1 MALPRQFRRLRLGL
15 VGFGDVAH
23 RSLELCLSRPS
34 QQHGPRLIVVGRT
47 SAQRIAPQIRPA
59 FFSGRHSALGLDLDH
74 RPLVRRITPILQAAI
89 VYLPTAEPKTSETKA
104 AIIDRRARD
113 LACALRA
120 CASAMPL
127 VYLSTTGVYGNHQ
140 GAEVSETSR
149 CQTHQPRSLRRLDA
163 ERALRPLGAHVLRVP
178 GIYDGHERL
187 PTARLHTQ
195 QPALRP
201 EDDVFTNHIH
211 ADDLARIALIALF
224 RGRPGRITNAVDET
238 EMKMADYFDAVADAI
253 GLARPPRIS
262 RTEMKSLAAQGA
274 VHPMMMGFLAESRR
288 VKSTRVHRE
297 LRARLRYPTVDHT
310 LRELKRELKSQSH
323 VTSSR
328 PHV

>member
-15 VGFGDVAH
+15 VGFGDVAR
-23 RSLELCLSRPS
+23 RSLELLLSRPS

-47 SAQRIAPQIRPA
+47 AAQRIAPQTRPA
-59 FFSGRHSALGLDLDH
+59 FFSGRHSALRLDLDH
-74 RPLVRRITPILQAAI
+74 RQSGRRITPILQAAI
-89 VYLPTAEPKTSETKA
+89 IYLPTAEPKAAEAKA
-104 AIIDRRARD
+104 ANVDRRARN
-113 LACALRA
+113 LACGLRA
-120 CASAMPL
+120 CQAAMPL

-149 CQTHQPRSLRRLDA
+149 CQTRQPRSLRRLDA
-163 ERALRPLGAHVLRVP
+163 EQALRPLGAHVLRVP

-187 PTARLHTQ
+187 PTARLRAR
-195 QPALRP
+195 QPALRQ

-238 EMKMADYFDAVADAI
+238 DMKMADYFDAVADAI

-262 RTEMKSLAAQGA
+262 REEMKSLAAQGA
-274 VHPMMMGFLAESRR
+274 IHPMMMGFLAESRR

-297 LRARLRYPTVDHT
+297 LRTRLRYPTVGHT
-310 LRELKRELKSQSH
+310 LGELKSQSH
-323 VTSSR
+323 VTSS
-328 PHV
+328 PPPL

>member
-1 MALPRQFRRLRLGL
+1 
-15 VGFGDVAH
+15 
-23 RSLELCLSRPS
+23 
-34 QQHGPRLIVVGRT
+34 VVGRT
-47 SAQRIAPQIRPA
+47 AAQRIAPQTRPA

-74 RPLVRRITPILQAAI
+74 RQSVRRITPILQAAI
-89 VYLPTAEPKTSETKA
+89 IYLPTAEPKAAEAKA
-104 AIIDRRARD
+104 ANVDRRARN
-113 LACALRA
+113 LACGLRA
-120 CASAMPL
+120 CQAAMPL

-149 CQTHQPRSLRRLDA
+149 CQTRQPRSLRRLDA
-163 ERALRPLGAHVLRVP
+163 EQALRPLGAHVLRVP

-187 PTARLHTQ
+187 PTARLRAR
-195 QPALRP
+195 QPALRQ

-238 EMKMADYFDAVADAI
+238 DMKMADYFDAVADAI

-262 RTEMKSLAAQGA
+262 REEMKSLAAQG
-274 VHPMMMGFLAESRR
+274 VIHPMMMGFLAESRR

-297 LRARLRYPTVDHT
+297 LRTRLRYPTVGHT
-310 LRELKRELKSQSH
+310 LGELKSQSD
-323 VTSSR
+323 VTSS
-328 PHV
+328 PPQL

>member
-15 VGFGDVAH
+15 IGFGDVAR

-47 SAQRIAPQIRPA
+47 AAQRITPQTRPA
-59 FFSGRHSALGLDLDH
+59 FSLGRHCALGLDLDH
-74 RPLVRRITPILQAAI
+74 QRSVRRIARVLQSAI
-89 VYLPTAEPKTSETKA
+89 VYLPTAEPKSPGANATNV
-104 AIIDRRARD
+104 DRRARD
-113 LACALRA
+113 LACGLRA
-120 CASAMPL
+120 CQYAMPL
-127 VYLSTTGVYGNHQ
+127 VYLSTTGVYGNHR

-149 CQTHQPRSLRRLDA
+149 CQTRQSRSLRRLDA

-178 GIYDGHERL
+178 GIYDSHERL
-187 PTARLHTQ
+187 PTARLRAQ
-195 QPALRP
+195 QPALRQ

-224 RGRPGRITNAVDET
+224 RGRPGRISNVVDGT
-238 EMKMADYFDAVADAI
+238 EMKMADYFDAVADAL
-253 GLARPPRIS
+253 GLARPPRVS
-262 RTEMKSLAAQGA
+262 REEMKSLAAQGA

-288 VKSTRVHRE
+288 VKSTRVVRE
-297 LRARLRYPTVDHT
+297 LRIRLRYPTVDQT
-310 LRELKRELKSQSH
+310 LRELKTQPH
-323 VTSSR
+323 VTSSP

>member
-15 VGFGDVAH
+15 VGFGDVAR
-23 RSLELCLSRPS
+23 RSLELLLSRPS

-47 SAQRIAPQIRPA
+47 AAQRIAPQTRPA

-74 RPLVRRITPILQAAI
+74 RQSVRRITPILQAAI
-89 VYLPTAEPKTSETKA
+89 IYLPTAEPKAAEAKA
-104 AIIDRRARD
+104 ANVDRRARN
-113 LACALRA
+113 LACGLRA
-120 CASAMPL
+120 CQAAMPL

-149 CQTHQPRSLRRLDA
+149 CQTRQPRSLRRLDA
-163 ERALRPLGAHVLRVP
+163 EQALRPLGAHVLRVP

-187 PTARLHTQ
+187 PTARLRAR
-195 QPALRP
+195 QPALRQ

-238 EMKMADYFDAVADAI
+238 DMKMADYFDAVADAI

-262 RTEMKSLAAQGA
+262 REEMKSLAAQGA
-274 VHPMMMGFLAESRR
+274 IHPMMMGFLAESRR

-297 LRARLRYPTVDHT
+297 LRTRLRYPTVGHT
-310 LRELKRELKSQSH
+310 LGELKSQSH
-323 VTSSR
+323 VTSS
-328 PHV
+328 PPQL

>member
-15 VGFGDVAH
+15 VGFGDVAR
-23 RSLELCLSRPS
+23 RSLELLLSRPS

-47 SAQRIAPQIRPA
+47 AAQRIAPQTRAA

-74 RPLVRRITPILQAAI
+74 RQSVRRITPILQAAI
-89 VYLPTAEPKTSETKA
+89 IYLPTAEPKAAEAKA
-104 AIIDRRARD
+104 ANVDRRARN
-113 LACALRA
+113 LACGLRA
-120 CASAMPL
+120 CQAAMPL

-149 CQTHQPRSLRRLDA
+149 CQTRQPRSLRRLDA
-163 ERALRPLGAHVLRVP
+163 EQALRPLGAHVLRVP

-187 PTARLHTQ
+187 PTARLRAR
-195 QPALRP
+195 QPALRQ

-238 EMKMADYFDAVADAI
+238 DMKMADYFDAVADAI

-262 RTEMKSLAAQGA
+262 REEMKSLAAQGA
-274 VHPMMMGFLAESRR
+274 IHPMMMGFLAESRR

-297 LRARLRYPTVDHT
+297 LRTRLRYPTVGHT
-310 LRELKRELKSQSH
+310 LGELKSQSD
-323 VTSSR
+323 VTSS
-328 PHV
+328 PPQL

>member
-1 MALPRQFRRLRLGL
+1 
-15 VGFGDVAH
+15 
-23 RSLELCLSRPS
+23 
-34 QQHGPRLIVVGRT
+34 VVGRT

-187 PTARLHTQ
+187 PTARLHAQ

>member
-15 VGFGDVAH
+15 VGFGDVAR
-23 RSLELCLSRPS
+23 RSLELLLSRPS

-47 SAQRIAPQIRPA
+47 AAQRIAPQTRPA

-74 RPLVRRITPILQAAI
+74 RQSVRRITPILQAAI
-89 VYLPTAEPKTSETKA
+89 IYLPTAEPMAAEAKA
-104 AIIDRRARD
+104 ANVDRRARN
-113 LACALRA
+113 LACGLRA
-120 CASAMPL
+120 CQAAMPL

-149 CQTHQPRSLRRLDA
+149 CQTRQPRSLRRLDA
-163 ERALRPLGAHVLRVP
+163 EQALRPLGAHVLRVP

-187 PTARLHTQ
+187 PTARLRAR
-195 QPALRP
+195 QPALRQ

-238 EMKMADYFDAVADAI
+238 DMKMADYFDAVADAI

-262 RTEMKSLAAQGA
+262 REEMKSLAAQGA
-274 VHPMMMGFLAESRR
+274 IHPMMMGFLAESRR

-297 LRARLRYPTVDHT
+297 LRTRLRYPTVGHT
-310 LRELKRELKSQSH
+310 LGELKSQSD
-323 VTSSR
+323 VTSS
-328 PHV
+328 PPQL

>member
-15 VGFGDVAH
+15 VGFGDVAR
-23 RSLELCLSRPS
+23 RSLGLCLSRPS

-47 SAQRIAPQIRPA
+47 AAQRIAPQIRPA

-74 RPLVRRITPILQAAI
+74 RQTVRRITPILQAAI
-89 VYLPTAEPKTSETKA
+89 IYLPTAEPKTAEAKTA
-104 AIIDRRARD
+104 NIDRRARE
-113 LACALRA
+113 LACGLRA
-120 CASAMPL
+120 CQFAMPL

-149 CQTHQPRSLRRLDA
+149 CQTRQPRSLRRLDA
-163 ERALRPLGAHVLRVP
+163 EQALRPLGAHVLRVP
-178 GIYDGHERL
+178 GIYDSHERL
-187 PTARLHTQ
+187 PTARLRAQ
-195 QPALRP
+195 QPALRQ

-238 EMKMADYFDAVADAI
+238 DMKMADYFDAVADTI
-253 GLARPPRIS
+253 GLARPPRVS
-262 RTEMKSLAAQGA
+262 REEMKSLAAQGA
-274 VHPMMMGFLAESRR
+274 IHPMMMGFLAESRR

-297 LRARLRYPTVDHT
+297 LRMRLRYPTVGHT
-310 LRELKRELKSQSH
+310 LRELKSQPH
-323 VTSSR
+323 VTPSAPQR
-328 PHV
+328 